1 MIEWL
6 LQPIDPERVHDVSFV
21 VAWHGRAMVLA
32 WSFFFPI
39 GVLLARFLKITAN
52 QDWPRELDNK
62 FWWKS
67 HLVFQISG
75 GVIMLIG
82 SALILFKAEST
93 TDLTSHNYLG
103 WFLIVFGCLHM
114 LSGKFR
120 GSKGGPTAPAPDGS
134 LHGDHYDMTFRRK
147 CFEYYHKYVGYI
159 LLWTSVIAVITG
171 MWIANGPIWMWLGMA
186 CWWSLIMVCF
196 YILQSRGMAID
207 TYQAIWGP
215 NPEMP
220 GSDLK
225 PIGWKVRKLK

>member
-6 LQPIDPERVHDVSFV
+6 LQPIDPERIHDVSFV
-21 VAWHGRAMVLA
+21 VAWHGRAMVMA

-67 HLVFQISG
+67 HLVFQVSG

-93 TDLTSHNYLG
+93 IDLTSHNYLG
-103 WFLIVFGCLHM
+103 WFLIIFGCLHM
-114 LSGKFR
+114 ISGMFR
-120 GSKGGPTAPAPDGS
+120 GSKGGPTAPAADGS
-134 LHGDHYDMTFRRK
+134 LHGDHYDMTVRRK
-147 CFEYYHKYVGYI
+147 CFEYYHKYFGYI
-159 LLWTSVIAVITG
+159 LLWTSVIAVLTG
-171 MWIANGPIWMWLGMA
+171 MWIANGPIWMWIIMF
-186 CWWSLIMVCF
+186 CWWTVIMVFF

-215 NPEMP
+215 DPEIP
-220 GSDLK
+220 G
-225 PIGWKVRKLK
+225 GA

>member
-6 LQPIDPERVHDVSFV
+6 LQPIDPERIHDVSFV
-21 VAWHGRAMVLA
+21 VAWHGRAMVMA

-67 HLVFQISG
+67 HLVFQVSG

-93 TDLTSHNYLG
+93 IDLTSHNYLG
-103 WFLIVFGCLHM
+103 WFLIIFGCLHM
-114 LSGKFR
+114 ISGMFR
-120 GSKGGPTAPAPDGS
+120 GSKGGPTAPAADGS
-134 LHGDHYDMTFRRK
+134 LHGDHYDMTVRRK
-147 CFEYYHKYVGYI
+147 CFEYYHKYFGYI
-159 LLWTSVIAVITG
+159 LLWTSVIAVLTG
-171 MWIANGPIWMWLGMA
+171 MWIANGPIWMWIIMF
-186 CWWSLIMVCF
+186 CWWTVIMVFF

-215 NPEMP
+215 DPEIP
-220 GSDLK
+220 GAGLK